1 MREIDKKKPVMV
13 TGGSGYLASWI
24 IKMLLD
30 EGINVN
36 ATFRDPT
43 YINNVNHLKA
53 FAQNVN
59 GQLNVFRSDLME
71 NGSFDEPMN
80 GCELV
85 IHTASPFILTGI
97 KNPEEELIRPAKEG
111 TRNVLESVNKTP
123 SVKRVVLTSSVAAIY
138 GDNVDIASTSD
149 RIFTENEWNQTSS
162 TGHQPY
168 AYSKTIA
175 EKEAWAIAK
184 EHEQWDL
191 LTINPGW
198 ILGPSLSKRTDSMSI
213 KTMIEFGNGAYKS
226 GVPELWSGIVDV
238 RDVATAHI
246 KGGFTPQASG
256 RHILVN
262 KELTLLD
269 IAKNLRK
276 YFGDSYPF
284 PRREAPK
291 FLFWLIAPMYDRT
304 RDYVSKNVGIPIK
317 FDNSY
322 SKSDLDMS
330 YIPIEQTIKEHFQ
343 QILDDNLLS

>member
-1 MREIDKKKPVMV
+1 
-13 TGGSGYLASWI
+13 
-24 IKMLLD
+24 
-30 EGINVN
+30 
-36 ATFRDPT
+36 
-43 YINNVNHLKA
+43 
-53 FAQNVN
+53 
-59 GQLNVFRSDLME
+59 
-71 NGSFDEPMN
+71 
-80 GCELV
+80 
-85 IHTASPFILTGI
+85 
-97 KNPEEELIRPAKEG
+97 
-111 TRNVLESVNKTP
+111 
-123 SVKRVVLTSSVAAIY
+123 
-138 GDNVDIASTSD
+138 
-149 RIFTENEWNQTSS
+149 
-162 TGHQPY
+162 
-168 AYSKTIA
+168 
-175 EKEAWAIAK
+175 
-184 EHEQWDL
+184 
-191 LTINPGW
+191 
-198 ILGPSLSKRTDSMSI
+198 MSI

-262 KELTLLD
+262 KELALLD